1 MNDEIME
8 RNEEL
13 EAAPPAED
21 AAEPM
26 VEEATK
32 EILVE
37 SAPPA
42 EETDG
47 ETVAEES
54 TEEEPTEEETP
65 ESEEIAQEEDGMDG
79 IALALQLCDAV
90 LAAVGRD
97 GFHGGVRPDNIV
109 VGEEGVTLG
118 SRLEHGV
125 GEFTPQELEYM
136 APELFW
142 DGVRGSAGDVYSLG
156 LVLYSIYN
164 GGRMPFWP
172 EQADATPNLRAST
185 LQKRMSRQ
193 EISAPV
199 NAGEELSAIILRAL
213 AFSVEERWADVQELR
228 NALSDCQEPQHAAG
242 LRAVVAGLS
251 ARGAVPRRAPEKTLD
266 DEIRSPFVE
275 EPDDDMNEAPI
286 PKVKVRRTNRRL
298 AQIIVYTILALAIV
312 AIIFLLRRCDA
323 LDKRVPDPTHSIEA
337 TQPPDDAVKVINGNQ
352 IEADVTPTP
361 APTPEPTPEP
371 TEPPVIT
378 YTAYQENVSWS
389 EAAARCKAMGG
400 ELAMPANYAE
410 FLQITQA
417 CDAEGLTYAWL
428 GARRDESG
436 NWITTTGEPAT
447 FFAWGDGEPSEQD
460 TDGTPEDYYLL
471 WNLGDRWSGN
481 DSRENPLDGFWGAYA
496 GRIGYVCKM
505 IETPGDEAADA
516 AE

>member
-1 MNDEIME
+1 
-8 RNEEL
+8 
-13 EAAPPAED
+13 
-21 AAEPM
+21 
-26 VEEATK
+26 
-32 EILVE
+32 
-37 SAPPA
+37 
-42 EETDG
+42 
-47 ETVAEES
+47 
-54 TEEEPTEEETP
+54 
-65 ESEEIAQEEDGMDG
+65 MDG

-97 GFHGGVRPDNIV
+97 GFHGGVRPDNIA
-109 VGEEGVTLG
+109 VGENGVNLG
-118 SRLEHGV
+118 CRLEHGV

-142 DGVRGSAGDVYSLG
+142 DGVRGCAGDVYSLG

-193 EISAPV
+193 EIPAPAG
-199 NAGEELSAIILRAL
+199 AGEELSAIIMRAL

-228 NALSDCQEPQHAAG
+228 DALSACTENNGGADIRAA
-242 LRAVVAGLS
+242 VAALG
-251 ARGAVPRRAPEKTLD
+251 ARGAVPRRAPEKTVD

-275 EPDDDMNEAPI
+275 DMEDYNEAPI
-286 PKVKVRRTNRRL
+286 PKRKVRRTNRRL
-298 AQIIVYTILALAIV
+298 AQFIVYVILALAIA
-312 AIIFLLRRCDA
+312 AIVLLLRRCDA
-323 LDKRVPDPTHSIEA
+323 LDKRVPDPVLPPVEA
-337 TQPPDDAVKVINGNQ
+337 TQPPEDAIKVINGNQ
-352 IEADVTPTP
+352 IEASVTPTP
-361 APTPEPTPEP
+361 VPTPEPTPEP
-371 TEPPVIT
+371 TVPPVIT

-389 EAAARCKAMGG
+389 EAAARCQAMGG

-428 GARRDESG
+428 GARRDDSG
-436 NWITTTGEPAT
+436 NWITTKGEAAT

-505 IETPGDEAADA
+505 VTYPEAEAETEAPT
-516 AE
+516 E